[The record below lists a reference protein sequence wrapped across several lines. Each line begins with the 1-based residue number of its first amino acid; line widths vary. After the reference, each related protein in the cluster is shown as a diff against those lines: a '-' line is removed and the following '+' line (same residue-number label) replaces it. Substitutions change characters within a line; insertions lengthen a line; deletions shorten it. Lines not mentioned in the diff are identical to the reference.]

1 MAIGMEGRG
10 WSEASR
16 KSDAEK
22 LKMQASPFLLPKSLG
37 NLLSYLPEYP
47 GSLMFVAGLNLA
59 LAKNLAPD
67 VRQMLLGKKLRLRAT
82 DAQLTFDFEWVN
94 EHFSAC
100 QNKDA
105 ADLTISAS
113 AYDFVL
119 LARRQEDPDTLF
131 FSRRLAMEGD
141 TELGLLVKNTIDAIE
156 LPVFSL
162 EPFKPAQVLARLRAR
177 FGSR

>member
-1 MAIGMEGRG
+1 MN
-10 WSEASR
+10 
-16 KSDAEK
+16 
-22 LKMQASPFLLPKSLG
+22 ASPFLLPSAMG
-37 NLLSYLPEYP
+37 SLLSRLPAYP
-47 GSLMFVAGLNLA
+47 GSLLFVTGLNLA
-59 LAKNLAPD
+59 LSKLLAPD
-67 VRQMLLGKKLRLRAT
+67 VTQMLVGKKLRLRVT
-82 DAQLTFDFEWVN
+82 DAQWTFDFAWLNGRFV
-94 EHFSAC
+94 AC
-100 QNKDA
+100 QNPGE

-162 EPFKPAQVLARLRAR
+162 AQLKPSQVLARLRAR
-177 FGSR
+177 LVPR